1 MTRPEPSNASRSQ
14 KYWSQKYWGQKY
26 WSQTTFMITQRK
38 SSLILNLVSK
48 SRSSTLFWKFI
59 RQVSSTKAHSLLK
72 KLENYKKF
80 PQTERE
86 KNTQYTIPL
95 AKQTQVAISLPSN
108 SFPTGR
114 RPLPR
119 VVQVVA
125 ISANHPSWPFPP
137 TPTYPLQKALK
148 CHPKILRGT
157 LSIIMQLRGLYS

>member
-1 MTRPEPSNASRSQ
+1 MTRPEPSNASRS
-14 KYWSQKYWGQKY
+14 QKY

-125 ISANHPSWPFPP
+125 ISANHPSWPRNSYISSPESFKVSSKNSTWDTIYYYAAGTNICLPPFPSYRP
-137 TPTYPLQKALK
+137 
-148 CHPKILRGT
+148 
-157 LSIIMQLRGLYS
+157 